1 MTFHYPFPETDEP
14 LQALL
19 QAFPDLLLVLK
30 SDGMIVNYKEGE
42 DTSFPLPI
50 AEFVGGKFQD
60 ILPADVA
67 IKFEDAVTGT
77 LMTGK
82 TTSFDFYLSIK
93 QQTHWFEARLVS
105 LAHGLLGTFIRDI
118 TTRKENEMSLRRQ
131 TDRLAAL
138 RTIDMATTSSLD
150 LNLTL
155 VMLVNQVRTQINVD
169 AVSILLLDSSSQALK
184 YAAGS
189 GFHTNNF
196 EQMSLKLGDG
206 YAGRAA
212 LARQTIRIANLSNR
226 QTDFLRSPTF
236 SQEGFTDYFA
246 IPLIVK
252 GRVLGVLEIFHRSP
266 LSPNADWLEFVN
278 MLATQVAMAIESALM
293 FDNYERTHAALTLA
307 YDATIEGWSKA
318 LELRDRETQGHARRV
333 TEMTVRLATA
343 LGLTEQ
349 QIVHIRRGAI
359 LHDIGKMAIP
369 DSILFKPGPLDPQEW
384 TIMRQHTSI
393 AADLLR
399 PIQYLAPA
407 LEIPQYHHEKWDG
420 SGYPFGLKGEH
431 IPLAARLF
439 AVVDVYDALTSDRP
453 YRNAWSH
460 EKAVEYLRAEDGRH
474 FDPKVV
480 KIFLK
485 MLKG

>member
-1 MTFHYPFPETDEP
+1 MTFHYPFPEADEQ
-14 LQALL
+14 LQAIL

-30 SDGMIVNYKEGE
+30 RDGTILNYKEGE
-42 DTSFPLPI
+42 DTVFPLSI
-50 AEFVGGKFQD
+50 AEFVGRKFQE
-60 ILPADVA
+60 ILPTDVA
-67 IKFEDAVTGT
+67 IKFEDATIST

-82 TTSFDFYLSIK
+82 TALFDFYLPIK
-93 QQTHWFEARLVS
+93 QQTHWFEARLVPLS
-105 LAHGLLGTFIRDI
+105 HGLIGSFIRDI
-118 TTRKENEMSLRRQ
+118 TLRKESELSIRRQ

-138 RTIDMATTSSLD
+138 RTIDMAITSSMD

-155 VMLVNQVRTQINVD
+155 TMLVNQVRTQTNVD
-169 AVSILLLDSSSQALK
+169 AVSILLLDGPSQALK

-189 GFHTNNF
+189 GFHTNAF

-212 LARQTIRIANLSNR
+212 LTRQTIRIANLLNR
-226 QTDFLRSPTF
+226 QTDFLRLPSF
-236 SQEGFTDYFA
+236 ALEGFTDYFA

-278 MLATQVAMAIESALM
+278 MLATQVAIAVESALM
-293 FDNYERTHAALTLA
+293 FDNYERTHAALTMA
-307 YDATIEGWSKA
+307 YDATIEGWSRA
-318 LELRDRETQGHARRV
+318 LELRDRETQGHAQRV
-333 TEMTVRLATA
+333 TEMTVRLAEV

-369 DSILFKPGPLDPQEW
+369 DAILFKPGPLDPQEW
-384 TIMRQHTSI
+384 MIMRLHTTI
-393 AADLLR
+393 AVDLLG

-407 LEIPQYHHEKWDG
+407 LEIPKYHHEKWDG
-420 SGYPFGLKGEH
+420 TGYPFGLKGEY

-439 AVVDVYDALTSDRP
+439 TVVDVYDALTSDRP
-453 YRNAWSH
+453 YRGAWPH
-460 EKAVEYLRAEDGRH
+460 EKAVEYLRAESGRH

-485 MLKG
+485 MLDG